1 MPDLKAKTRAWVAR
15 ARALVSRLAPHARRS
30 RVPWIVPVLLVLFGA
45 NHLLYLYVYVPPVP
59 QGIENIKKSGTLV
72 VLAREAPTTLYEGAD
87 GRTGFEYEMMKRL
100 AKSLG
105 VAVEFRIY
113 ETEQGVM
120 DALAARK
127 GHVAAA
133 GLAVTEA
140 RKAAFAIGAEYE
152 DVTQQLACRRAG
164 GLPDNINDIN
174 GLSVAA
180 SAGTPAAEALAVAAE
195 GAEDVALHLEDQPAE
210 ELLARVVNGDYDCA
224 AVDSL
229 TLKVVNPYH
238 PEIAEAFDI
247 SDEMPLGWFL
257 APGSEDLKDHFR
269 AWFAGTKKSGALAA
283 LERRFFGFLPLFDYV
298 DIRAFKRAVDDRLP
312 DYEKVIRRAAR
323 QNGLSWQLLAAV
335 AWQESHWNPE
345 AKSPTGVRGF
355 MMLTAQTARELGVED
370 RLDPVESI
378 EAAARYLADL
388 KGRLPVSI
396 EEPDRTWFMLAAYN
410 MGLGHVYDARAL
422 AARLGRD
429 RDSWTDLRRVL
440 PLLNNAAYA
449 ETLKH
454 GRARGGQAVHFV
466 QQVRTYMHI
475 LDGGAGT

>member
-1 MPDLKAKTRAWVAR
+1 MKTGAWWAR
-15 ARALVSRLAPHARRS
+15 AQALVSRLASRAHRS
-30 RVPWIVPVLLVLFGA
+30 RIPWIIPVLLVLFGV
-45 NHLLYLYVYVPPVP
+45 NHLLYLYVYLPPVP
-59 QGIENIKKSGTLV
+59 QGIESIRESGKLV
-72 VLAREAPTTLYEGAD
+72 VLTREAPAFFYEGAE

-105 VAVEFRIY
+105 VEVEFRIY
-113 ETEQGVM
+113 DTEQALM

-133 GLAVTEA
+133 GLAVTAA
-140 RKAAFAIGAEYE
+140 RKAAFVVGAEYE
-152 DVTQQLACRRAG
+152 DVTQQLACHRAK
-164 GLPDNINDIN
+164 GLPKNINDIN
-174 GLSVAA
+174 GLSIAA
-180 SAGTPAAEALAVAAE
+180 PRGTPAAEALVVAAE
-195 GAEDVALHLEDQPAE
+195 GAEDVVLHLEKQSAE
-210 ELLARVVNGDYDCA
+210 ELLIRVAAGDYDCA
-224 AVDSL
+224 VVDSL
-229 TLKVVNPYH
+229 TLKVINPYH
-238 PEIAEAFDI
+238 PELAEAFDI

-257 APGSEDLKDHFR
+257 APGSEDLKGRFR

-283 LERRFFGFLPLFDYV
+283 LKRRFCGFLPLFDYV
-298 DIRAFKRAVDDRLP
+298 DIRAFKRAINDRLP
-312 DYEKVIRRAAR
+312 AYEKVIRRAAR

-335 AWQESHWNPE
+335 AYQESHWDPE
-345 AKSPTGVRGF
+345 AKSPTGVRGL
-355 MMLTAQTARELGVED
+355 MMLTEQTARELGVED

-388 KGRLPVSI
+388 KGRLPASI
-396 EEPDRTWFMLAAYN
+396 KEPDRTWFMLAAYN
-410 MGLGHVYDARAL
+410 LGLGHVYDARAL

-429 RDSWTDLRRVL
+429 RDSWMDLRRVL
-440 PLLNNAAYA
+440 PLLNNATYA